1 MAISFPVTPPSAP
14 VHSSIRWIETT
25 ISGLTQN
32 PYTLQQTV
40 FEYDGSAWGIEVG
53 FDPMTREEFAPWS
66 AFLSKLRGQVGT
78 FYYGDRLQ
86 KTILGAG
93 GGTPQVN
100 GAGQTEYSLSSKL
113 WPNSTLV
120 LKAGDIFSINN
131 RLYKSL
137 TDVTSN
143 GSGIATIEVWPRL
156 KSHANNTPLILSE
169 PKGIF
174 RMQSTRVD
182 TVAERTQF
190 FRISFTAIEAL

>member
-1 MAISFPVTPPSAP
+1 
-14 VHSSIRWIETT
+14 
-25 ISGLTQN
+25 
-32 PYTLQQTV
+32 LQQTV

>member
-1 MAISFPVTPPSAP
+1 VAISFPISPPSEP
-14 VHSSIRWIETT
+14 THSSIKWVETT

-32 PYTLQQTV
+32 PYTLQQQV
-40 FEYDGSAWGIEVG
+40 FEYDGSGWAIEVG
-53 FDPMTREEFAPWS
+53 FEVMTREEFAPWS

-86 KTILGAG
+86 KNILGAG
-93 GGTPQVN
+93 GGTPQVD
-100 GAGQTEYSLSSKL
+100 GGSQTEYTLLTKL

-143 GSGIATIEVWPRL
+143 GSGAATIEVWPRL
-156 KSHANNTPLILSE
+156 KAHANNTALVLAE

-174 RMQSTRVD
+174 RMQSTRVETLAD
-182 TVAERTQF
+182 RTQLYK
-190 FRISFTAIEAL
+190 ISFAAIEAM